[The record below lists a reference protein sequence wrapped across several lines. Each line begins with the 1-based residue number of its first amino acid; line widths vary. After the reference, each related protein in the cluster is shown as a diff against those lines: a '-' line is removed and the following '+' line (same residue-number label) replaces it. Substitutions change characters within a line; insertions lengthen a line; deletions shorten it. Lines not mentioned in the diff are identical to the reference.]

1 VRRLGLAALGL
12 SFSIGLATTGAL
24 AADPAA
30 AERARL
36 QGTWRAV
43 AAERNGAPA
52 PELVG
57 HELTFAG
64 DRFRI
69 TSDGRPLYGG
79 TYTID
84 PSARPSRIDFDQHEG
99 TELRGTWKGIYRL
112 DGGRLEIV
120 DNAPDMGRPAPTQ
133 FAAGPGSGYVLVRFV
148 PR

>member
-1 VRRLGLAALGL
+1 MRRLGLALGL
-12 SFSIGLATTGAL
+12 SVGLAAGACSG
-24 AADPAA
+24 ADPAA
-30 AERARL
+30 ERAAL

-69 TSDGRPLYGG
+69 ARDGRLLYGG
-79 TYTID
+79 SYTID
-84 PSARPSRIDFDQHEG
+84 PSARPARIDFDQREG
-99 TELRGTWKGIYRL
+99 AAMRGTWKGIYRL
-112 DGGRLEIV
+112 EGGRLEIV
-120 DNAPDMGRPAPTQ
+120 DNAPDMTRPAPTR